1 MSGGDC
7 DRTHQN
13 SHCLQWSKSWA
24 RDIQWPCRWSQLYCH
39 PDLFSDF
46 MSLTARS
53 LLRPCSCIKHREIFS
68 CMCSV
73 CKKSRNLPKC
83 GAKDWGSCRVCH
95 WPYKHS
101 ASHAVDDVST
111 GPKRGQAQSDIIWY
125 IYRQNQIDNAI
136 HVIDTRL
143 QDQAKSAQII
153 RFVMAPNCRVEVLI
167 CGMSLGVYFGS
178 IWVLQDYESVTG
190 HRLGHQSVSF
200 SWHSSRRHK
209 AALPSISSNRPCH
222 QTLLH
227 SMCIY
232 TYTYICLCVSL
243 YVC

>member
-7 DRTHQN
+7 NRTHQN

-46 MSLTARS
+46 MSLTERS
-53 LLRPCSCIKHREIFS
+53 LLQPCSCIKHREIFS

-125 IYRQNQIDNAI
+125 GQNKLTKSNWQCHPCNRYPIARSGQICPNHQICHGSKLPCWGPDLW
-136 HVIDTRL
+136 HVFGRILRLYLGSTRL
-143 QDQAKSAQII
+143 WVSDWAQI
-153 RFVMAPNCRVEVLI
+153 RAPVR
-167 CGMSLGVYFGS
+167 
-178 IWVLQDYESVTG
+178 
-190 HRLGHQSVSF
+190 
-200 SWHSSRRHK
+200 
-209 AALPSISSNRPCH
+209 
-222 QTLLH
+222 
-227 SMCIY
+227 
-232 TYTYICLCVSL
+232 
-243 YVC
+243 

>member
-1 MSGGDC
+1 MPLALQTQCLACSRWC
-7 DRTHQN
+7 FNRSQTRTSTIWYN
-13 SHCLQWSKSWA
+13 L
-24 RDIQWPCRWSQLYCH
+24 I
-39 PDLFSDF
+39 
-46 MSLTARS
+46 
-53 LLRPCSCIKHREIFS
+53 CI
-68 CMCSV
+68 
-73 CKKSRNLPKC
+73 
-83 GAKDWGSCRVCH
+83 
-95 WPYKHS
+95 
-101 ASHAVDDVST
+101 
-111 GPKRGQAQSDIIWY
+111 Y

-153 RFVMAPNCRVEVLI
+153 RFVMASNCRVEVLI

-190 HRLGHQSVSF
+190 HRLGHRSV

-209 AALPSISSNRPCH
+209 AVLPSISSNRPCH

-232 TYTYICLCVSL
+232 HIYIYVSNVCMLKRIYIYTYIDIDIFYMHICCIYIYKVILL
-243 YVC
+243 APG